1 MAYHGIPCSPI
12 VARYRYGAQGQ
23 RLKLGADVE
32 LFLSTIVNKLDKK
45 GRVSVPASFRSVLS
59 GQRFYGIIVYPS
71 FVNPAIEGCGFDRME
86 RISAGIDQFDPFS
99 EERDAFAV
107 SILSNSYQLP
117 FDSEGR
123 IMLPQVLADHANLS
137 DRVAFVGLGSTFQ
150 IWDPEKFE
158 IFEREARDR
167 ARSDRNVF
175 RMQKESA
182 PSASKTERGT

>member
-1 MAYHGIPCSPI
+1 M
-12 VARYRYGAQGQ
+12 
-23 RLKLGADVE
+23 
-32 LFLSTIVNKLDKK
+32 NKLDKK

-59 GQRFYGIIVYPS
+59 GQRFHGIIVYPS

-86 RISAGIDQFDPFS
+86 RISVGIDQFDPFS

-123 IMLPQVLADHANLS
+123 IMLPQALADHANLS

-158 IFEREARDR
+158 SFEREARDR

-175 RMQKESA
+175 RMHRESV
-182 PSASKTERGT
+182 PSASKTERGA